1 MSAIE
6 KPGFFYLGRQVD
18 PDSGQTGDVPLLY
31 DARDLTTHAV
41 CVGMT
46 GSGKTGLCID
56 LIEEATLQGIP
67 SILIDPKGDIT
78 NLLLTFPDLSPEQ
91 FRPWVNPDDARRKGL
106 DLDAFAAQQAQTW
119 REGLAKWGQG
129 PERIQRL
136 RQSADFTI
144 YTPGSDA
151 GIPVSI
157 LRTLQRPQLSW
168 DTETEALREKISA
181 TVSALLSLVGIAAD
195 PMRSRE
201 HILLANLFEQAW
213 RQGQDLDLPLLIQQ
227 IQSPPIRQL
236 GVFDVDTFYPPK
248 ERFALAM
255 ALNAMIAAPSFQNW
269 LNGAALDA
277 GGFYRTVDGRPQVS
291 IFYIA
296 HLSDSERMFFVTLLL
311 EEVLAWMRTQPGTTS
326 LRALL
331 YFDEIFGYFPPTANP
346 PSKTPLLT
354 LMKQARAF
362 GLGVV
367 LVTQNPVDLDYKGLT
382 NAGTWFVG
390 KLQTEQDK
398 ARLLE
403 GMQGAL
409 AGGALAD
416 RRTLDDLITRL
427 QTRVFLMNN
436 VHASGPV
443 LFQTRWAMSYLR
455 GPLTR
460 EQVRLLMADRRA
472 AASAAPLPSTPA
484 TAASAVPF
492 TSALAAAATAP
503 AASSAAPSLRGRPT
517 LPPDVRQVFL
527 PTRVRRG
534 AAQEAFAQEKGHEI
548 QIIGQTL
555 SYQAAVLGA
564 ATVRFVDAQSKE
576 SAEREVVLLLD
587 PPTGLGSAR
596 WDDATPIS
604 LSVNDLETEP
614 EAEAAFGD
622 VPPSANSASELA
634 ALGKALGD
642 WLYRTQT
649 LELPA
654 NPALDLS
661 AAPGEERHAFQR
673 RCEDAARARRD
684 DELARAR
691 ERYEKERD
699 RLDEKLA
706 RAERELRQAQA
717 AVEERKRATWVNIGE
732 SVIATILG
740 RRSTRMV
747 SGALS
752 KQRMV
757 SEAQKK
763 IEDLQ
768 QTIADL
774 KGQIQ
779 KVEEEFQAVAQQIT
793 DRWATASQQI
803 ETRKLSPRRNDVQVT
818 LCALAWEP
826 FWEFQYVDAQGLTRQ
841 WRVSAWA
848 RQERSAR

>member
-1 MSAIE
+1 VLA
-6 KPGFFYLGRQVD
+6 
-18 PDSGQTGDVPLLY
+18 
-31 DARDLTTHAV
+31 AR
-41 CVGMT
+41 
-46 GSGKTGLCID
+46 
-56 LIEEATLQGIP
+56 
-67 SILIDPKGDIT
+67 
-78 NLLLTFPDLSPEQ
+78 
-91 FRPWVNPDDARRKGL
+91 
-106 DLDAFAAQQAQTW
+106 
-119 REGLAKWGQG
+119 
-129 PERIQRL
+129 
-136 RQSADFTI
+136 
-144 YTPGSDA
+144 
-151 GIPVSI
+151 
-157 LRTLQRPQLSW
+157 
-168 DTETEALREKISA
+168 
-181 TVSALLSLVGIAAD
+181 
-195 PMRSRE
+195 
-201 HILLANLFEQAW
+201 
-213 RQGQDLDLPLLIQQ
+213 RQGQSVSAGANAARTGASDVLALGFGTATGMWALGYACRLPPAVVPSWLL
-227 IQSPPIRQL
+227 L
-236 GVFDVDTFYPPK
+236 
-248 ERFALAM
+248 AL
-255 ALNAMIAAPSFQNW
+255 L
-269 LNGAALDA
+269 LVCLLA
-277 GGFYRTVDGRPQVS
+277 GGFVAGRCTRRGWRGGL
-291 IFYIA
+291 YA
-296 HLSDSERMFFVTLLL
+296 TLL
-311 EEVLAWMRTQPGTTS
+311 
-326 LRALL
+326 
-331 YFDEIFGYFPPTANP
+331 
-346 PSKTPLLT
+346 
-354 LMKQARAF
+354 
-362 GLGVV
+362 
-367 LVTQNPVDLDYKGLT
+367 
-382 NAGTWFVG
+382 
-390 KLQTEQDK
+390 
-398 ARLLE
+398 
-403 GMQGAL
+403 
-409 AGGALAD
+409 
-416 RRTLDDLITRL
+416 
-427 QTRVFLMNN
+427 
-436 VHASGPV
+436 
-443 LFQTRWAMSYLR
+443 
-455 GPLTR
+455 
-460 EQVRLLMADRRA
+460 
-472 AASAAPLPSTPA
+472 
-484 TAASAVPF
+484 
-492 TSALAAAATAP
+492 AATLNLLILGSLLGGDQPNRVVP
-503 AASSAAPSLRGRPT
+503 AALWWIPGSFC
-517 LPPDVRQVFL
+517 V
-527 PTRVRRG
+527 
-534 AAQEAFAQEKGHEI
+534 
-548 QIIGQTL
+548 
-555 SYQAAVLGA
+555 AAVLGA

-768 QTIADL
+768 QAIADL
-774 KGQIQ
+774 KEQIQ

>member
-6 KPGFFYLGRQVD
+6 KPGFFYLGRHVD
-18 PDSGQTGDVPLLY
+18 PSSGQTSDIPLLY

-157 LRTLQRPQLSW
+157 LRTLQHPDLSW
-168 DTETEALREKISA
+168 DTEAEALREKISA
-181 TVSALLSLVGIAAD
+181 TVSALLGLVGIAAD

-201 HILLANLFEQAW
+201 HILLANLFELAW

-227 IQSPPIRQL
+227 IQSPPLRQL

-248 ERFALAM
+248 ERFALTM
-255 ALNAMIAAPSFQNW
+255 ALNALIAAPSFQNW

-277 GGFYRTVDGRPQVS
+277 GSFYRTVDGRPQVN

-331 YFDEIFGYFPPTANP
+331 YFDEIFGYFPPVANP
-346 PSKTPLLT
+346 PSKPPLLT

-362 GLGVV
+362 GLGIV

-409 AGGALAD
+409 AGGILAD
-416 RRTLDDLITRL
+416 RRTLDDWITRL
-427 QTRVFLMNN
+427 QARVFLMNN
-436 VHASGPV
+436 VHAGGPI
-443 LFQTRWAMSYLR
+443 LFQTRWAMSYLC

-460 EQVRLLMADRRA
+460 EQVRLLMAERRA
-472 AASAAPLPSTPA
+472 ARSVASPSLAPTIATA
-484 TAASAVPF
+484 TAA
-492 TSALAAAATAP
+492 AAPP
-503 AASSAAPSLRGRPT
+503 ASPTAPSLRARPT

-534 AAQEAFAQEKGHEI
+534 AAQEALARRQGHEI
-548 QIIGQTL
+548 QIVSQTL

-564 ATVRFVDAQSKE
+564 ATVRFVAAQSKA

-587 PPTGLGSAR
+587 PPVGPGGAR
-596 WDDATPIS
+596 WDDAAEIS
-604 LSVNDLETEP
+604 LAVDELEMEP
-614 EAEAAFGD
+614 EPDAIVGD
-622 VPPSANSASELA
+622 VPPTVNSASELV

-642 WLYRTQT
+642 WLYRTLT

-654 NPALDLS
+654 NPALNLS
-661 AAPGEERHAFQR
+661 AAPGEDRHAFQR

-684 DELARAR
+684 DELAHAR
-691 ERYEKERD
+691 ERYEKEKD
-699 RLDEKLA
+699 RLTTKLA

-740 RRSTRMV
+740 RRSTRMI

-768 QTIADL
+768 QTVTDL
-774 KGQIQ
+774 KQQIQ
-779 KVEEEFQAVAQQIT
+779 KAEEEFQALAQQIT
-793 DRWATASQQI
+793 DRWATMSQQI
-803 ETRKLSPRRNDVQVT
+803 ETRKLTPRRSDVQVT

-841 WRVSAWA
+841 WRMPAWA
-848 RQERSAR
+848 QQDH